1 MKIQLSGSFV
11 AGSLSS
17 GVGGLESKLGDEIL
31 GEREDSRENKDIVRG
46 DGEVL

>member
-1 MKIQLSGSFV
+1 MVWVFV

-31 GEREDSRENKDIVRG
+31 GEREFQRK
-46 DGEVL
+46 